1 MTFPLQGDRRINSFA
16 PMFRHFTVSLTIL
29 VTLAI
34 SPKAFAEPRMVELM
48 FARDVVLR
56 EPVRPFKPGAYCE
69 REAEPAGPIPVVDS
83 QMENRVFFW
92 SLFTNATEGVVR
104 HSWYKEGVEIF
115 GENIEIG
122 ESGWWRSW
130 SRKDIVPKEDAGK
143 WKLVVST
150 VGENNQ
156 VICVVHFLVK

>member
-1 MTFPLQGDRRINSFA
+1 
-16 PMFRHFTVSLTIL
+16 MFRHFTVCLTIL
-29 VTLAI
+29 VALVP
-34 SPKAFAEPRMVELM
+34 SSKAFADPRMVELM

-56 EPVRPFKPGAYCE
+56 EPVNPFKPGAYCE

-83 QMENRVFFW
+83 QVDSRVFFW
-92 SLFTNATEGVVR
+92 SLFTNATEGVLR
-104 HSWYKEGVEIF
+104 HSWYKEGVEIY
-115 GENIEIG
+115 GEDIEIG

-130 SRKDIVPKEDAGK
+130 SGKDIVPKEDAGK

-150 VGENNQ
+150 VGEKNQ

>member
-1 MTFPLQGDRRINSFA
+1 
-16 PMFRHFTVSLTIL
+16 MFRHFTVRLIIL
-29 VTLAI
+29 VILI
-34 SPKAFAEPRMVELM
+34 IPSKAFADPRMVELM

-56 EPVRPFKPGAYCE
+56 EPVSPFKPGAYCE

-83 QMENRVFFW
+83 QVENRVFFW
-92 SLFTNATEGVVR
+92 SLFTRASEGVLR
-104 HSWYKEGVEIF
+104 HSWYKEGVEIY

-130 SRKDIVPKEDAGK
+130 SGKDIVPYKDAGK

-150 VGENNQ
+150 VGEKNQ
-156 VICVVHFLVK
+156 VICVAHFLVK